1 MNKLIP
7 CISRSHILEPKNK
20 FFLFLCKNILE
31 KLILYRR
38 IFFQIC
44 YGNTKNLSS
53 PFLTHTYKFEAYFLN
68 QFLGSKGYY
77 NINYRIDYIM
87 IIIYVLILLQIFG
100 KIEDLFPKLLDALS
114 DPSDEVSQS
123 FRTKLLL
130 FLCVWY
136 YGYSVLTEIKPGLGD
151 FEHR

>member
-1 MNKLIP
+1 
-7 CISRSHILEPKNK
+7 
-20 FFLFLCKNILE
+20 
-31 KLILYRR
+31 
-38 IFFQIC
+38 
-44 YGNTKNLSS
+44 
-53 PFLTHTYKFEAYFLN
+53 
-68 QFLGSKGYY
+68 
-77 NINYRIDYIM
+77 M
-87 IIIYVLILLQIFG
+87 IIIIDVLILLQIFG